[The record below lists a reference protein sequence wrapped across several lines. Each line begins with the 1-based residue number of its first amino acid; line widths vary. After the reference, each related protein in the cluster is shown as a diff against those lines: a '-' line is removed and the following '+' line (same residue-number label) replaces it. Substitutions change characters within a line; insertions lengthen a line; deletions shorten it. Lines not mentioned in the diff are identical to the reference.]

1 MPQSD
6 VLRAICQVPIAPLV
20 NMLFVNMRHLPPQ
33 PVRPSNAAPPQS
45 ALSALLARVAELS
58 KANAPPAPPKP
69 VGPTLSAKVMKP
81 FPPDRVATL
90 SNLLF
95 SRLLNSDGDARMT
108 GYTSFRDAVVAR
120 LACCPGVR
128 LESAVEDPAAG
139 GASTPSQDGAM
150 VAAGASTPASV
161 RGERVANVVEYVLQD
176 FRRRHGLAV
185 ALLYQQFAV
194 DQLGSSDHDDA
205 PMADVGDSLD
215 FTVDPAAPAPPHDQ
229 LLISLLSGLLDQ
241 LDLSQSANGKLF
253 QKFVREAPRVTMAAM
268 RTVASLC
275 LKKATFKTGLL
286 TLLDLIRQ
294 RPKVR
299 CASGVG
305 LRAVV
310 AARRSRR
317 GLV

>member
-1 MPQSD
+1 M
-6 VLRAICQVPIAPLV
+6 
-20 NMLFVNMRHLPPQ
+20 
-33 PVRPSNAAPPQS
+33 
-45 ALSALLARVAELS
+45 
-58 KANAPPAPPKP
+58 
-69 VGPTLSAKVMKP
+69 
-81 FPPDRVATL
+81 
-90 SNLLF
+90 
-95 SRLLNSDGDARMT
+95 
-108 GYTSFRDAVVAR
+108 
-120 LACCPGVR
+120 
-128 LESAVEDPAAG
+128 
-139 GASTPSQDGAM
+139 
-150 VAAGASTPASV
+150 
-161 RGERVANVVEYVLQD
+161 
-176 FRRRHGLAV
+176 
-185 ALLYQQFAV
+185 
-194 DQLGSSDHDDA
+194 
-205 PMADVGDSLD
+205 
-215 FTVDPAAPAPPHDQ
+215 
-229 LLISLLSGLLDQ
+229 SGLLDQ